1 MDISVKKPWDA
12 LALDTLSFLPRS
24 ENGYRFI
31 LAVVD
36 VASRWLELCPLRSK
50 DPLELAFVLE
60 QNVFLSFGP
69 PSSILLPH
77 DKTEYVGPFLKILR
91 KYDVNKQSMAGAN
104 PQLVTTI
111 HRCLKAAKRSMQ
123 KMMREYPSVPWDH
136 LLKHVSYKF
145 RINRHSNMKAS
156 PQKMVLAF
164 KQEPIDK
171 MDYEKSNTAVA
182 SDTIRAQRDCKM
194 ALAQEKDWFQSNL
207 ERFGGLSLSL
217 KAEALRSKM
226 LMDPSESEDWRS
238 FKTPTKRLPERMLN
252 AFPIEDDIF
261 FE

>member
-1 MDISVKKPWDA
+1 MDVSVKKPWDT

-24 ENGYRFI
+24 ENGYRFV

-36 VASRWLELCPLRSK
+36 VASRWLELLPLRSK

-69 PSSILLPH
+69 STSILIPF
-77 DKTEYVGPFLKILR
+77 DKSEFEGPFPKILR
-91 KYDVNKQSMAGAN
+91 KYDVNKLNMAEAN
-104 PQLVTTI
+104 PHLLTMMG
-111 HRCLKAAKRSMQ
+111 RCLKAAKRSLQ
-123 KMMREYPSVPWDH
+123 KMIREYPTVPWDH

-145 RINRHSNMKAS
+145 RINRHSNMKSS

-164 KQEPIDK
+164 QRNEEMEI
-171 MDYEKSNTAVA
+171 EKSNG
-182 SDTIRAQRDCKM
+182 SMKCGGIRAERDCKM
-194 ALAQEKDWFQSNL
+194 ALAQERDWFQSNL

-226 LMDPSESEDWRS
+226 LVDPSASEDGGS
-238 FKTPTKRLPERMLN
+238 FKTPTKKHRVKILK
-252 AFPIEDDIF
+252 AFPIEEDHMM
-261 FE
+261 

>member
-1 MDISVKKPWDA
+1 MDIGVKKPWDVLAVDA
-12 LALDTLSFLPRS
+12 LAFLPRS
-24 ENGYRFI
+24 GNGYRFI

-60 QNVFLSFGP
+60 QSVFLTFGP
-69 PSSILLPH
+69 PTSIIIPS
-77 DKTEYVGPFLKILR
+77 DKSEFEGPFWKILR
-91 KYDVNKQSMAGAN
+91 KYDVNKISTTQAN
-104 PQLVTTI
+104 PQVMTTI
-111 HRCLKAAKRSMQ
+111 NRCWKGAKRSLQ
-123 KMMREYPSVPWDH
+123 KMMREYPNVSWDH

-145 RINRHSNMKAS
+145 RINRHSNMKSS

-171 MDYEKSNTAVA
+171 MDCEKNNVKK
-182 SDTIRAQRDCKM
+182 SDTIRAERDYKM
-194 ALAQEKDWFQSNL
+194 ALVQEKDWFQSNL
-207 ERFGGLSLSL
+207 ERFGGLNLSL

-226 LMDPSESEDWRS
+226 LLDPSESEDGRS
-238 FKTPTKRLPERMLN
+238 FKPPTKRFPKKILT
-252 AFPIEDDIF
+252 AFPIEDEAL